1 MTKTFLLACLTFL
14 SVACVGPNK
23 KDNSSQNDHSD
34 KVNNGIETIIINSD
48 QAVECTLNEIIKEYS
63 IIALEMTTE
72 SVIGVPERVLIKGGL
87 LFVKEKDLIHIY
99 NTTGSHIAT
108 INKKGRGP
116 GEYIQILGFD
126 FDQQTNR
133 VVIAD
138 HSKIHFF
145 DLKGNYLSSIKSP
158 WRVFEIASFDNR
170 FVISPYVVSAN
181 PENDY
186 NINLTDT
193 NLRIIDR
200 RDKMPIW
207 EGPFYAV
214 SGTTLRS
221 SNLSS
226 SISYASLHG
235 DTIFSID
242 QDKIEPRYVLN
253 YNKKHYVTFSYRPPS
268 DDSYIG
274 IVFRETDSMIIV
286 DYTDNLTRDNYLI
299 VMNKDSLGHLIHV
312 KNDLLIFD
320 NISDEGPYE
329 FVPSGRLKST
339 ISRFDEDLT
348 LCMNASIVKGYL
360 NDELKHNG
368 FLIQYRWK

>member
-48 QAVECTLNEIIKEYS
+48 LAVECTLNEIIKEYS

-87 LFVKEKDLIHIY
+87 LFIKEKDHIHIY

-116 GEYIQILGFD
+116 GEYNQILGFD
-126 FDQQTNR
+126 FDQKTNR

-138 HSKIHFF
+138 HLKIHFF

-181 PENDY
+181 PEIDY

-207 EGPFYAV
+207 EGPFFAV

-235 DTIFSID
+235 DTVFSID
-242 QDKIEPRYVLN
+242 QDKIEPRYVFDF
-253 YNKKHYVTFSYRPPS
+253 NKKHYITLPSQPPT
-268 DDSYIG
+268 DDSYLG
-274 IVFRETDSMIIV
+274 IVFREADSRITV
-286 DYTDNLTRDNYLI
+286 EYKDNLTKMRYLI
-299 VMNKDSLGHLIHV
+299 VMRKDSVGHNIHV
-312 KNDLLIFD
+312 KNTFLDLD

-329 FVPSGRLKST
+329 FVTSGRLKNT
-339 ISRFDEDLT
+339 ISRLDEDLV
-348 LCMNASIVKGYL
+348 LCMNTSIVKGYL

-368 FLIQYRWK
+368 FIIQYRWK